1 MPLYLTITK
10 MIDYNQ
16 INDNLQR
23 EFVNNRGKGLVFAYP
38 PLNIGNVLLGTIG
51 KLILKRPDEKLL
63 IVIGE
68 YRYKEEI
75 LKSIKERVDLEQ
87 AVFIENHLQF
97 LSQSYAFTKL
107 YLYTVNILV
116 GIEAPDFIKKSY
128 DESKFTLCVI
138 TNPTLRLNIVNSI
151 RSFMPVLNI
160 GVAENDL
167 QTTKINV
174 PVKEYRHSVYFTEE
188 EQKQYEK
195 YSSFIKDSMT
205 VFGDFNFV
213 EICRNGD
220 RQTGASAM
228 QCCTEVARANGWSNE
243 LDMSIE
249 FNVQID
255 RIYNP
260 NAIHERAQLIY
271 NITRER
277 KTFVCNAKAK
287 IKEVIKIV
295 RANPYKRIVVVSKS
309 GDFANEIAEALIN
322 AGFPCGLYHNEIP
335 SAFMPDANGDTIRYK
350 SGINKGK
357 PKLFKADALS
367 TYWAQLYSYG
377 NPHILSIKSTSD
389 PKLDIDID
397 IVIFTTTLVD
407 DIFKFKARFRNCR
420 FPEDTTEVHRIYVGN
435 TIEENSMYN
444 ERPTNLITICKTDTI
459 EDISI
464 NAETGEINL

>member
-1 MPLYLTITK
+1 MLIYLTITK
-10 MIDYNQ
+10 MIDYNKV
-16 INDNLQR
+16 NENLQK
-23 EFVNNRGKGLVFAYP
+23 EFVENKGKGLVFAYP

-51 KLILKRPDEKLL
+51 KLILKRPNEKIL

-68 YRYKEEI
+68 YQFKEEI
-75 LKSIKERVDLEQ
+75 LKSIKEKVDLQQ
-87 AVFIENHLQF
+87 AIFIEDHLQF
-97 LSQSYAFTKL
+97 LSQSYAYTKL

-116 GIEAPDFIKKSY
+116 GIESPDFIKKSY
-128 DESKFTLCVI
+128 TESKFTLCII
-138 TNPTLRLNIVNSI
+138 TNSTLRLNIANSI

-160 GVAENDL
+160 GIAENDL
-167 QTTKINV
+167 QMAKVNT
-174 PVKEYRHSVYFTEE
+174 PVKEYRHPIYFTEE

-205 VFGDFNFV
+205 VFGEFENV
-213 EICRNGD
+213 EYCRNGNKI
-220 RQTGASAM
+220 TGASYM
-228 QCCTEVARANGWSNE
+228 QCCTNLAHQNGWSNE
-243 LDMSIE
+243 LDMSVE

-277 KTFVCNAKAK
+277 KNFVCNAHAK
-287 IKEVIKIV
+287 IKEIIKIV
-295 RANPYKRIVVVSKS
+295 KANPFKRIVVVSKS
-309 GDFANEIAEALIN
+309 GDFANEIADELTKQN
-322 AGFPCGLYHNEIP
+322 YLCGLFHNEIP
-335 SAFMPDANGDTIRYK
+335 SSLMPDENGEYIKYK

-367 TYWAQLYSYG
+367 TYWAQCYNYG

-389 PKLDIDID
+389 PKLDVNID

-407 DIFKFKARFRNCR
+407 DIFKFKARFRNCK
-420 FPEDTTEVHRIYVGN
+420 FPENITEIHRIYVAN

-444 ERPTNLITICKTDTI
+444 ERPTNLITVCKSDAI
-459 EDISI
+459 EDIKI
-464 NAETGEINL
+464 NEETGEINL